1 MILSPFMDPFHLPSL
16 TFCNLLGDVLYLPL
30 GLLRFTQKILPLPLD
45 FIEL

>member
-30 GLLRFTQKILPLPLD
+30 GLFSSPKKLLPLAFDL
-45 FIEL
+45 F